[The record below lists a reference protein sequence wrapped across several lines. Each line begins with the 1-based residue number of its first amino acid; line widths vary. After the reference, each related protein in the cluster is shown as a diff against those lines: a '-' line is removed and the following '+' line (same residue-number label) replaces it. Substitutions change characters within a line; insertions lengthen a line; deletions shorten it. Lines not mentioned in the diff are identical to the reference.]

1 MAIKRISRPMSAV
14 VTEILQVLKNEH
26 GVTDKQ
32 LKQFRDRVQANNY
45 KFPYGGIKVSVNTL
59 WIDYEVQRDVV
70 IQQILR
76 LLKKWDNRICQ
87 PAACNTHPDLVELID
102 EVKNIY
108 KFKKLFI
115 YDAQHRGVT
124 LGVLGFTEI
133 YVTVVVDE
141 DPRFASYAFRESNS
155 TIKKIGPPDFHRNN
169 LRLFDLGVHDEETIP
184 AKNLQNQF
192 DALGIDLC
200 EDSVRNSMDLG
211 DRKRWFMSHFKYAQK
226 PMGSD
231 KTGATSK
238 KILEAIITA
247 WPAAEKIQNGAYIG
261 LHHMNEAVKGLGVK
275 LPADW
280 MIQVCKKVAES
291 YKNPAHLEQAAERQ
305 VKALSGGQWTV
316 PQGMYKFMREVY
328 HINGGKLVIPGD
340 GMDLNIARGV
350 WVDPT
355 LIPNR
360 PDLYK
365 KPLKTESMVEDLEE
379 DEHELA

>member
-1 MAIKRISRPMSAV
+1 MAIKRISRPASDV
-14 VTEILQVLKNEH
+14 VKEILQILKDEH
-26 GVTDKQ
+26 GITDKQ
-32 LKQFRDRVQANNY
+32 LKQFRDRVRANNHQ
-45 KFPYGGIKVSVNTL
+45 FPYGGIKVRLNIL

-87 PAACNTHPDLVELID
+87 PAACNTTPDLVTIQDGQLTSL
-102 EVKNIY
+102 VKA
-108 KFKKLFI
+108 FI
-115 YDAQHRGVT
+115 YDAQHRVVT
-124 LGVLGFTEI
+124 LGVLGFEEI
-133 YVTVVVDE
+133 YITLVVDN

-169 LRLFDLGVHDEETIP
+169 LRLYDLGVHDEETIP
-184 AKNLQNQF
+184 AKHLQNQF

-200 EDSVRNSMDLG
+200 EDSVRNGMELHE
-211 DRKRWFMSHFKYAQK
+211 RKAWYMSHFKYAQK

-231 KTGATSK
+231 KTGKTAK
-238 KILEAIITA
+238 DILQAIITA
-247 WPAAEKIQNGAYIG
+247 WPKAEKIQNGAYIG
-261 LHHMNEAVKGLGVK
+261 LHQMNEAVKSLGVQ

-280 MIQVCKKVAES
+280 MTQVAMKVAES
-291 YKNPAHLEQAAERQ
+291 FKNPAHLEQAAERQ

-328 HINGGKLVIPGD
+328 QINGGKLVIPGD

-355 LIPNR
+355 LIPNKTS
-360 PDLYK
+360 LYK
-365 KPLKTESMVEDLEE
+365 KPLKSETMFDEQEVEE
-379 DEHELA
+379 EHELA

>member
-1 MAIKRISRPMSAV
+1 MSAV
-14 VTEILQVLKNEH
+14 VTEILQVLKDEH

-45 KFPYGGIKVSVNTL
+45 KFPYGGIKVSVDTL

-155 TIKKIGPPDFHRNN
+155 TIRKIGQPDFHRNN
-169 LRLFDLGVHDEETIP
+169 LRLYDLGVHDEETIP
-184 AKNLQNQF
+184 AKHLQNQF
-192 DALGIDLC
+192 DALDIDLC
-200 EDSVRNSMDLG
+200 EDSVRKSMDASE
-211 DRKRWFMSHFKYAQK
+211 RQAWYMSHFKYAQK

-231 KTGATSK
+231 KSGATAGN
-238 KILEAIITA
+238 ILKAIITA
-247 WPAAEKIQNGAYIG
+247 WPKAEKIQNGAFIG
-261 LHHMNEAVKGLGVK
+261 LHQMNEAVKSLGVN

-280 MIQVCKKVAES
+280 MTQVALKVAES

-328 HINGGKLVIPGD
+328 QINGGALVIPGD
-340 GMDLNIARGV
+340 GMDLNLARGV

-360 PDLYK
+360 ADLYN
-365 KPLKTESMVEDLEE
+365 KPLKNETMFAQEE
-379 DEHELA
+379 EEYELA